1 MKILLT
7 NESGCFAP
15 GIIALAKALST
26 SFKQHRVCIVAP
38 LNAMENVGHRFTASK
53 KPLRV
58 EQYYVLSK
66 VKIFS
71 VSGTPCDCVTLALD
85 KLLKSKPDLIIS
97 GIDSHNNRGE
107 TIYSSGV
114 VAAAIEGTIQGIPSI
129 SVSAKITDP
138 TDEKSYMSVANSF
151 VRRLDYFV
159 KSLPANTTL
168 NVNYPQNFK
177 SKNIKCVKLTDGL
190 INNKYQ
196 SEVNPFGVQY
206 YWLKSP
212 VMGFGLD
219 ALEQRGDVYWLK
231 KNYIT
236 VTPLKL
242 DLTSYGAM
250 PLLEAAGIKI

>member
-7 NESGCFAP
+7 NEAGCFNP
-15 GIIALAKALST
+15 GITALAKVLSM
-26 SFKQHRVCIVAP
+26 KHRVCIVAP
-38 LNAMENVGHRFTASK
+38 LSTQESAGHRFSASK

-58 EQYYVLSK
+58 QQYFVLSK

-71 VSGTPCDCVTLALD
+71 VNGTPCDCVTLALN

-97 GIDSHNNRGE
+97 GIDDHNNRGE

-114 VAAAIEGTIQGIPSI
+114 VSAAIEGTIQGIPSI
-129 SVSAKITDP
+129 AVSAKVIDP
-138 TDEKSYMSVANSF
+138 TDEKAFAPVAASF
-151 VRRLDYFV
+151 ARRLDFFV
-159 KSLPANTTL
+159 KSLSANTTL
-168 NVNYPQNFK
+168 NVNYPIRFT
-177 SKNIKCVKLTDGL
+177 SKNIKCVRLTDGL

-196 SEVNPFGVQY
+196 SEVNPFGIQY

-219 ALEQRGDVYWLK
+219 ALEQKGDVYWLK
-231 KNYIT
+231 KNFIT

-242 DLTSYGAM
+242 DITNYSAISM
-250 PLLEAAGIKI
+250 VETAGIKL